1 MRLRLYSAPA
11 LIRSNPRLNSRRLGC
26 GGFIRRLRKF
36 SDSLWITLGARAC
49 ARDFLMVKPL
59 KGSGRSTNG
68 RANPASNAA
77 PGSAVRNMAV
87 AQRIGVRS
95 VREGERERSVE
106 LNRSRV
112 RSEAHFRAS
121 GGRDRNIFHS
131 HPPSVRRKA
140 ALLFSPGFSRGRGRT
155 LILTRLQPGEEASC
169 ESSVTVLTVSLFQRF
184 AIPTL
189 IYASFSA
196 T

>member
-59 KGSGRSTNG
+59 KSSGRCTNG

-77 PGSAVRNMAV
+77 QPSAAHST
-87 AQRIGVRS
+87 AAGQLIGVRS
-95 VREGERERSVE
+95 ASEGRLRSRLVE
-106 LNRSRV
+106 L
-112 RSEAHFRAS
+112 
-121 GGRDRNIFHS
+121 DRESHS
-131 HPPSVRRKA
+131 HPASTGAEART
-140 ALLFSPGFSRGRGRT
+140 LSFSR
-155 LILTRLQPGEEASC
+155 Q
-169 ESSVTVLTVSLFQRF
+169 V
-184 AIPTL
+184 
-189 IYASFSA
+189 
-196 T
+196 